1 MPVCARG
8 WRQSAE
14 PALGRGLAWPATV
27 GRWPSVL
34 AMWCYCHHGSYALAA
49 TATRHATLRATLTLL
64 RYLCHSATMPL
75 LLVPRRAVAR
85 LLTMCTWVR
94 PLPCCP
100 HRRFAIFGTMATC
113 VLSVVPARMSPW
125 SRRPH
130 PAKTMSRRAPI
141 FLPSLSSLSHHGR
154 LSHDIKCGRER
165 SPQVTLWCLWRHH
178 QAT

>member
-14 PALGRGLAWPATV
+14 PALGRGLAWPAIV

-34 AMWCYCHHGSYALAA
+34 AMWCYCHHGSYALVA

-100 HRRFAIFGTMATC
+100 HRRFAIFGTMATWA
-113 VLSVVPARMSPW
+113 VLGW
-125 SRRPH
+125 SRVCVVCSACAH
-130 PAKTMSRRAPI
+130 VALVTSSASREDDVASSSNFPP
-141 FLPSLSSLSHHGR
+141 FPLFSLPSWPT
-154 LSHDIKCGRER
+154 E
-165 SPQVTLWCLWRHH
+165 PRH
-178 QAT
+178 